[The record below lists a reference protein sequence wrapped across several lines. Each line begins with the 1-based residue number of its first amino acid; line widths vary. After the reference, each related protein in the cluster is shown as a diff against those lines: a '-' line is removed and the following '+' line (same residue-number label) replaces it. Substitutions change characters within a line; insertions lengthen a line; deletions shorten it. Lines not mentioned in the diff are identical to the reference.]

1 MKSPRHS
8 LVWRATLQIWG
19 IALIIVGLYAAALFP
34 QQRRDALDALASKA
48 NSITLFLQE
57 LSAGALVT
65 EDYTA
70 VVDQCTTVIRG
81 DEEIDFIVL
90 ARSDGFTLV
99 HDRHGWRTDKLD
111 RSWRSDAPEAS
122 SSIGEFP
129 PLSGRAYRY
138 SRALEYGGIP
148 WGRIHVGLSLRAHDA
163 GVRRLLRHTLAFAA
177 AAMALGF
184 GAAFLN
190 ARLLFSPLLKLQSVV
205 GRVARGD
212 LAARAE
218 SERQDELGQLARS
231 VNEMTEAIQT
241 RDRGLQEANLRLEER
256 VEARTR
262 ELREQK
268 DHAERAHRD
277 LAETQRRLFE
287 ASRLAGMAQ
296 VATGILHN
304 VGNVLNSVN
313 VSANIV
319 RDELAANPHLGLL
332 DRTVA
337 LLRERG
343 PEAPRFIA
351 EDPRGRHVPGL
362 IVEIGAGLRQCRA
375 NLDRELTSL
384 SANIDHIR
392 QIVAVQQ
399 SYAKAGGLTQSFDPA
414 ELFADAQRISRAAI
428 QRHQIVI
435 REDYP
440 AERPV
445 LSTDRHLALQIVV
458 NLVQNAIAA
467 VKTRSATDRLVTF
480 RLTVAEGRVRLAVS
494 DNGVGIAPEDI
505 ARLFQHGYTTR
516 KDGHGFGLHSGA
528 LAAANLGGSL
538 RAASDGRGLGA
549 TFTLELPVTFTPPA
563 AP

>member
-1 MKSPRHS
+1 M
-8 LVWRATLQIWG
+8 
-19 IALIIVGLYAAALFP
+19 VGLYAAALFP
-34 QQRRDALDALASKA
+34 QQRQDALDALASKA

-57 LSAGALVT
+57 LSATALVT

-81 DEEIDFIVL
+81 DAEIDFIVL

-99 HDRHGWRTDKLD
+99 HDRQGWHTEKLD
-111 RSWRSDAPEAS
+111 RSWRSGAPEPHGE
-122 SSIGEFP
+122 IGEFP
-129 PLSGRAYRY
+129 PLPGRAYRY
-138 SRALEYGGIP
+138 SRPLEYGGIP
-148 WGRIHVGLSLRAHDA
+148 WGRIHVGLSLHAHDE
-163 GVRRLLRHTLAFAA
+163 GLRRLLRHTLAFAA
-177 AAMALGF
+177 GAMALAF
-184 GAAFLN
+184 GAAYLN
-190 ARLLFSPLLKLQSVV
+190 ARLLFSPLLKLQAVV

-218 SERQDELGQLARS
+218 NDRQDELGQLARS
-231 VNEMTEAIQT
+231 VNGMTEAIQT
-241 RDRGLQEANLRLEER
+241 RDRNLQEANLRLEER

-268 DHAERAHRD
+268 DAAERAHRD

-332 DRTVA
+332 DRTAA

-343 PEAPRFIA
+343 AEAPRFIA

-362 IVEIGAGLRQCRA
+362 IVEIGAGLQQCRA
-375 NLDRELTSL
+375 DLTRELSSL
-384 SANIDHIR
+384 STNIDHIR

-399 SYAKAGGLTQSFDPA
+399 DYTKAGGLTQTFDPA
-414 ELFADAQRISRAAI
+414 ELFADAQRIARASL
-428 QRHQIVI
+428 QRHQVVI
-435 REDYP
+435 EQDYP
-440 AERPV
+440 PERPL

-458 NLVQNAIAA
+458 NLVQNAIDA
-467 VKTRSATDRLVTF
+467 VKTRPAPDRRVTL
-480 RLTVAEGRVRLAVS
+480 RLTVAAGRVRLAVC

-528 LAAANLGGSL
+528 LAAANLGGTL

-549 TFTLELPVTFTPPA
+549 TFTLELPLVFTPPA